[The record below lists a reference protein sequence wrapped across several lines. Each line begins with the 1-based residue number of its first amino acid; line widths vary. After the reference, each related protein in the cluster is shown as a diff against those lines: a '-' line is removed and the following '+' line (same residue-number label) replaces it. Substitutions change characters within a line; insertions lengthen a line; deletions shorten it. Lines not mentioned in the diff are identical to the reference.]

1 MEAQAEE
8 PEDLDIEVTGEQAD
22 AAEMRFEALRLAIQ
36 EEKLVPEGVVRLA
49 DYYYRYAMT
58 GVIEAYPA
66 PENPKLKK
74 LKAVT

>member
-8 PEDLDIEVTGEQAD
+8 PEDLDIEVTDAEAE
-22 AAEMRFEALRLAIQ
+22 AAEMRFDALRLAIQ

-66 PENPKLKK
+66 PDESGKKK

>member
-1 MEAQAEE
+1 MTE
-8 PEDLDIEVTGEQAD
+8 PEDGLDIEVTDEQAE

-66 PENPKLKK
+66 PDEPRPKK

>member
-1 MEAQAEE
+1 MSE
-8 PEDLDIEVTGEQAD
+8 PDELDIEVTGEQAD
-22 AAEMRFEALRLAIQ
+22 AAELRFEALRLAIQ
-36 EEKLVPEGVVRLA
+36 EENLVPEGVVRLA
-49 DYYYRYAMT
+49 EYYYRYAKT